1 MDDLIIEDLRQ
12 LVTFYNNRA
21 NQAELKNNEFQLIIS
36 RLRTDKQNTESL
48 VRDLQG
54 EIGNL
59 KVEIENF
66 YKNAKPVVDKKPVGK
81 KT

>member
-12 LVTFYNNRA
+12 LVTFYNNRS

-36 RLRTDKQNTESL
+36 RLRSDKKNAEL
-48 VRDLQG
+48 LIKDLQG

-59 KVEIENF
+59 KVEIEQFHTNPEPVI
-66 YKNAKPVVDKKPVGK
+66 AKKSVGK
-81 KT
+81 KP